1 VKFILG
7 FISVYKIINK
17 IMKQLLAY
25 IILMLASTI
34 ANAQLKQHINP
45 DGVNKPKTY
54 SQVVKV
60 NGGSMIFTS
69 GIVADDTNGNI
80 IGKGDLKAQVKQA
93 FDNLKIVLAAAGA
106 EFKDV
111 VKMTYYVVNY
121 KPEQIPMI
129 REVRANYLPTENPPA
144 STLVGVAALFNAD
157 VLIEIEAVAVVK
169 KLKKK

>member
-1 VKFILG
+1 MIKFYLC
-7 FISVYKIINK
+7 FISLVLI
-17 IMKQLLAY
+17 
-25 IILMLASTI
+25 SEI
-34 ANAQLKQHINP
+34 ATAQLKQHLNP

-69 GIVADDTNGNI
+69 GIVADDVNGNI

-93 FDNLKIVLAAAGA
+93 FENLKIVLTAAGA

-157 VLIEIEAVAVVK
+157 VLIEIEAVAVVPK
-169 KLKKK
+169 QKKK

>member
-1 VKFILG
+1 MKKMRIL
-7 FISVYKIINK
+7 FLAALLFFSV
-17 IMKQLLAY
+17 
-25 IILMLASTI
+25 SSF
-34 ANAQLKQHINP
+34 AQLKEHINP

-60 NGGSMIFTS
+60 NGGTMIFTS
-69 GIVADDTNGNI
+69 GIVADDPNGNI

-93 FDNLKIVLAAAGA
+93 FENLKIVLAAAGA

-129 REVRANYLPTENPPA
+129 REVRAGYLPAENPPA

-169 KLKKK
+169 KQKKK

>member
-1 VKFILG
+1 
-7 FISVYKIINK
+7 
-17 IMKQLLAY
+17 MKKNRVFSFTFL
-25 IILMLASTI
+25 ILMYTSSS
-34 ANAQLKQHINP
+34 AQLKQHINP

-60 NGGSMIFTS
+60 NGGRLVFTS
-69 GIVADDTNGNI
+69 GIVADDASGTI

-93 FDNLKIVLAAAGA
+93 FENLKIVLAAAGA

-144 STLVGVAALFNAD
+144 STLVGVQSLFHAD
-157 VLIEIEAVAVVK
+157 VLIEIEAVA
-169 KLKKK
+169 LIAKKKK

>member
-1 VKFILG
+1 MKSFFLTVIL
-7 FISVYKIINK
+7 
-17 IMKQLLAY
+17 
-25 IILMLASTI
+25 ILIFSASTK
-34 ANAQLKQHINP
+34 AQLKQHINP

-60 NGGSMIFTS
+60 NGGTMIFTS
-69 GIVADDTNGNI
+69 GIVADDVNGTI

-93 FDNLKIVLAAAGA
+93 FENLKIVLAAAGA

-129 REVRANYLPTENPPA
+129 REVRANYLPSENPPA
-144 STLVGVAALFNAD
+144 STLVGVAALFNPD
-157 VLIEIEAVAVVK
+157 VLIEIEAVAVIRK
-169 KLKKK
+169 EKKK

>member
-1 VKFILG
+1 MKRKILL
-7 FISVYKIINK
+7 ISAFV
-17 IMKQLLAY
+17 LL
-25 IILMLASTI
+25 ISIDSI
-34 ANAQLKQHINP
+34 AQLKQHLNP

-69 GIVADDTNGNI
+69 GIVADDVNGNI
-80 IGKGDLKAQVKQA
+80 VGKGDLKAQVKQA
-93 FDNLKIVLAAAGA
+93 FENLKIVLAAAGA

-111 VKMTYYVVNY
+111 VKMTYYIVNY

-144 STLVGVAALFNAD
+144 STLVGVQSLFNAD
-157 VLIEIEAVAVVK
+157 VLIEIEAVAAVK
-169 KLKKK
+169 KQKKK